1 MKRLTV
7 LVPLIVVVAGALAVA
22 CVVFAPAWII
32 SHDLGV
38 GGRSAL
44 SAVDRLKAVNDVRS
58 TLMQGLAAVVALGG
72 IALGAVMTLR
82 QIRVHRE
89 GQFIDRF
96 TKAIEQLSGDHV
108 GTRMGGVYALEQIAE
123 VAPHYRGH
131 IAALLAS
138 FVRQQAPWPP
148 SRPMQEVDAERQR
161 YHGGL
166 RDDIGGAMAAL
177 GRRAMIPSGVGIE
190 LEKVDLRG
198 ADLSGQDLSGFCFAD
213 SNLDDAI
220 LAGCDLSNTTFTGAS
235 LRNADLTGAVL
246 VGADFADSGL
256 EGIAGIGV
264 TPAELDL
271 AAGHA
276 TTRAEGQAEAHP

>member
-1 MKRLTV
+1 MKRLTI
-7 LVPLIVVVAGALAVA
+7 LVTLIVAVVGALVVA

-32 SHDLGV
+32 GHDLGV
-38 GGRSAL
+38 GGRWAL
-44 SAVDRLKAVNDVRS
+44 SAGDRLKAVNDVRS

-96 TKAIEQLSGDHV
+96 TKAIEQVSSDHV

-198 ADLSGQDLSGFCFAD
+198 ADLAGLDLSRFCFAD
-213 SNLDDAI
+213 SNLDDVI
-220 LAGCDLSNTTFTGAS
+220 LAGCDLSETTFAGAS

-246 VGADFADSGL
+246 TGADFADADL
-256 EGIAGIGV
+256 EGVAGIGV
-264 TPAELDL
+264 TPAES
-271 AAGHA
+271 ARAGGHD
-276 TTRAEGQAEAHP
+276 TIRTDGQTEARP